1 MFVELHQDPCYF
13 FYSINSMKLVSE
25 LRQLFDRIE
34 FYQELMQFILH
45 PYILVIPSTV
55 EVDKPVFFEAQA
67 CAL

>member
-1 MFVELHQDPCYF
+1 
-13 FYSINSMKLVSE
+13 MKLVSE